1 MVSSG
6 DDAAMLPKGGSIA
19 EVSSCRSVAQDDMG
33 SLCADTGAVSC
44 APNAYRRSAP

>member
-19 EVSSCRSVAQDDMG
+19 EVSSCRSVVILSEAKDLLFG
-33 SLCADTGAVSC
+33 TRRKAGPSL
-44 APNAYRRSAP
+44 RSG